1 MIIDINHVVSK
12 FFIIE
17 ASMIVYTING
27 QIIDNKRAVYSII
40 FKLELF
46 SLLPIFRFGKVI
58 ASWCLVPNIKAMES
72 IENMAGANQIFFL
85 EL

>member
-1 MIIDINHVVSK
+1 MMIGINHGISK
-12 FFIIE
+12 FFVIE

-27 QIIDNKRAVYSII
+27 QIIANKRAVYSII

-46 SLLPIFRFGKVI
+46 SVLPIFRFGKVI
-58 ASWCLVPNIKAMES
+58 ASWCLAPNIKAIES
-72 IENMAGANQIFFL
+72 IENMAGANQIFSL